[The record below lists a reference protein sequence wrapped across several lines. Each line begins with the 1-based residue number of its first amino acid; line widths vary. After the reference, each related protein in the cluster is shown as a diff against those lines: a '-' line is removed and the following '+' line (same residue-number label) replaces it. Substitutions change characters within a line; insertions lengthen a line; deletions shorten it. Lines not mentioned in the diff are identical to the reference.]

1 MLSRQINPFISTG
14 KYLYK
19 EDWKTITTDHRIY
32 LNCSTDFELTKAEL
46 LVNLLITLI
55 VKCDV
60 ISCPDLSAVRRKIKI
75 ELEDENGE
83 KYNLTLQG
91 TLTKEKLMNVMEFIQ
106 LFDKNSIDGNYD
118 GSIERR
124 ETDTKLG
131 SKLWNLIIENF
142 RYHTFTSSDILRIY
156 QDLYYESIQL
166 SVISI
171 YLSRF
176 YFKKQLNRSKNG
188 KQWVYTLIKQNLSN
202 LRESYEKPNDSNLLS
217 VPTVYDLRL

>member
-1 MLSRQINPFISTG
+1 VQGREKNDN
-14 KYLYK
+14 YRN
-19 EDWKTITTDHRIY
+19 KTHP
-32 LNCSTDFELTKAEL
+32 NSSTDNELTKAEL
-46 LVNLLITLI
+46 LVNLLITSI

-60 ISCPDLSAVRRKIKI
+60 ISCPDLSSARRKIKI

-91 TLTKEKLMNVMEFIQ
+91 SLTKEKLMNVIEFVQ
-106 LFDKNSIDGNYD
+106 LFDKNSVD
-118 GSIERR
+118 GSFEGSLQRR
-124 ETDTKLG
+124 ESDTKLG

-156 QDLYYESIQL
+156 NDLYYESIQL

-188 KQWVYTLIKQNLSN
+188 KQWVYTLI
-202 LRESYEKPNDSNLLS
+202 RENVNIFRENYEKPNDSNLLS
-217 VPTVYDLRL
+217 VPTVYDLHL

>member
-1 MLSRQINPFISTG
+1 MLSRQNNPLISTG
-14 KYLYK
+14 KYLSK
-19 EDWKTITTDHRIY
+19 AGRKTITTEKKIHP
-32 LNCSTDFELTKAEL
+32 NSSTDNELTKAEL

-60 ISCPDLSAVRRKIKI
+60 ISCPDLSTARRKIKI

-91 TLTKEKLMNVMEFIQ
+91 TLTKEKLMNVIEFVQ
-106 LFDKNSIDGNYD
+106 LFDKNSIDGSYE
-118 GSIERR
+118 GSFERR
-124 ETDTKLG
+124 VSDTKLA

-156 QDLYYESIQL
+156 HDLYYESIQL

-188 KQWVYTLIKQNLSN
+188 KQWVYTLIKEKVNN
-202 LRESYEKPNDSNLLS
+202 FRENYEKPNDSNLLS
-217 VPTVYDLRL
+217 VPTVYDLHL

>member
-1 MLSRQINPFISTG
+1 LC
-14 KYLYK
+14 KAK
-19 EDWKTITTDHRIY
+19 EKNDNYRKKT
-32 LNCSTDFELTKAEL
+32 LPNSSTDNELTKAEL

-60 ISCPDLSAVRRKIKI
+60 ISCPDLSTARRKIKI

-91 TLTKEKLMNVMEFIQ
+91 TLTREKLMNVIEFVQ
-106 LFDKNSIDGNYD
+106 LFDKNSVE
-118 GSIERR
+118 GSFEGGFERR
-124 ETDTKLG
+124 MNDTKLG

-156 QDLYYESIQL
+156 QELYYESIQL

-188 KQWVYTLIKQNLSN
+188 KQWVYTLIKEKINN
-202 LRESYEKPNDSNLLS
+202 LRENYEKPNDSNLLS
-217 VPTVYDLRL
+217 VPTVYDLHL

>member
-1 MLSRQINPFISTG
+1 LLSRQINPFISTG

-19 EDWKTITTDHRIY
+19 VDGKTITTDHPISLDY
-32 LNCSTDFELTKAEL
+32 STDFELTKAEL

-55 VKCDV
+55 VKCYV

-91 TLTKEKLMNVMEFIQ
+91 TLTKEKLMNVMEFIH
-106 LFDKNSIDGNYD
+106 LIDKNSIE
-118 GSIERR
+118 GSFGGGFERR
-124 ETDTKLG
+124 INDTKLG

>member
-1 MLSRQINPFISTG
+1 MHPNS
-14 KYLYK
+14 
-19 EDWKTITTDHRIY
+19 
-32 LNCSTDFELTKAEL
+32 STDNELTKAEL

-60 ISCPDLSAVRRKIKI
+60 ISCPDLSTARRKIKI

-91 TLTKEKLMNVMEFIQ
+91 TLTKEKLMNVIEFVQ
-106 LFDKNSIDGNYD
+106 LFDKNSIDGSFE
-118 GSIERR
+118 GSFERR
-124 ETDTKLG
+124 VSDTKLG

-156 QDLYYESIQL
+156 HDLYYESIQL

-188 KQWVYTLIKQNLSN
+188 KQWVYTLIKEKVNN
-202 LRESYEKPNDSNLLS
+202 FRENYEKPSDSNLLS
-217 VPTVYDLRL
+217 VPTVYDLHL

>member
-1 MLSRQINPFISTG
+1 LLSRQINPFISTG

-19 EDWKTITTDHRIY
+19 AGGKTITTDLRRH
-32 LNCSTDFELTKAEL
+32 LNYSTNFELTKAEL

-60 ISCPDLSAVRRKIKI
+60 ISCPDLSAARRKIKI

-91 TLTKEKLMNVMEFIQ
+91 TLTKEKLLNVMEFIQ
-106 LFDKNSIDGNYD
+106 LFDKNSIEGNYD

-124 ETDTKLG
+124 ETDMKLG

-188 KQWVYTLIKQNLSN
+188 KQWVYALIKQNLSN
-202 LRESYEKPNDSNLLS
+202 FRENYEKPNDSNLLS

>member
-19 EDWKTITTDHRIY
+19 AGGKTITTDLRRH
-32 LNCSTDFELTKAEL
+32 LNYSTNFELTKAEL

-60 ISCPDLSAVRRKIKI
+60 ISCLDLSAARRKIKI

-91 TLTKEKLMNVMEFIQ
+91 TLTKEKLLNVMEFIQ
-106 LFDKNSIDGNYD
+106 LFDKNSIEGNYD

-124 ETDTKLG
+124 ETDMKLG

-188 KQWVYTLIKQNLSN
+188 KQWVYALIKQNLSN
-202 LRESYEKPNDSNLLS
+202 FRENYEKPNDSNLLS

>member
-1 MLSRQINPFISTG
+1 MQGSEKNSNYRK
-14 KYLYK
+14 KY
-19 EDWKTITTDHRIY
+19 HP
-32 LNCSTDFELTKAEL
+32 NSSTDNELTKAEL

-60 ISCPDLSAVRRKIKI
+60 ISCPDLSTARRKIKI

-91 TLTKEKLMNVMEFIQ
+91 TLTKEKLMNVIEFVQ
-106 LFDKNSIDGNYD
+106 LFDKNSIDGSFE
-118 GSIERR
+118 GSFERR
-124 ETDTKLG
+124 VSDTKLG

-156 QDLYYESIQL
+156 HDLYYESIQL

-188 KQWVYTLIKQNLSN
+188 KQWVYTLIKEKVNN
-202 LRESYEKPNDSNLLS
+202 FRENYEKPNDSNLLS
-217 VPTVYDLRL
+217 VPTVYDLHL

>member
-1 MLSRQINPFISTG
+1 MLGREKN
-14 KYLYK
+14 
-19 EDWKTITTDHRIY
+19 D
-32 LNCSTDFELTKAEL
+32 NCRKKIHQNSSTDNKLTKAEL

-60 ISCPDLSAVRRKIKI
+60 ISCPDLSTARRKIKI

-91 TLTKEKLMNVMEFIQ
+91 TLTKEKLMNVIEFVQ
-106 LFDKNSIDGNYD
+106 LFDKNSIDGSFE
-118 GSIERR
+118 GSFERR
-124 ETDTKLG
+124 VSDTKLG
-131 SKLWNLIIENF
+131 SKLWNLITENF

-156 QDLYYESIQL
+156 HDLYYESIQL

-188 KQWVYTLIKQNLSN
+188 KQWVYTLIKEKVNN
-202 LRESYEKPNDSNLLS
+202 FRENYDKPIDSNLLS
-217 VPTVYDLRL
+217 VPTVYDLHL